1 MLQKTEV
8 FYLWWLLKKC
18 LMVFYYIDNDPRFWQ
33 QAKSHEWKA
42 LVMFFFPDIAK
53 IEKTNP
59 GLISERQ
66 SGLEKPKSP
75 KLLLCKRVKKSYE

>member
-53 IEKTNP
+53 IEKMNP
-59 GLISERQ
+59 GLISGKTVWFRKTEIT
-66 SGLEKPKSP
+66 
-75 KLLLCKRVKKSYE
+75 